1 MKNHPLRVSVNIL
14 LKHTLFVKNKY
25 FLLLQHKIRKQT
37 QSQSGRQH
45 CKTKEPQVRT
55 GALSKWGRRDVLKE
69 TFQTFCKETHPN
81 ESSVFN
87 LCFFLFML
95 PLLCKTK
102 IQNISLKQILSS
114 LPNGTHCRILTAS
127 KGRKKK
133 ITGKSVW
140 ATNGWRWLVLKWKA
154 FPRVKL

>member
-1 MKNHPLRVSVNIL
+1 MLREVQSKYKNHIRCHHRNKHKYYKIKATGVVALSAYEKSPSVRFSVIRVSVNIL

-87 LCFFLFML
+87 LCFFF
-95 PLLCKTK
+95 LCFLYCAKQKFKT
-102 IQNISLKQILSS
+102 S
-114 LPNGTHCRILTAS
+114 H
-127 KGRKKK
+127 
-133 ITGKSVW
+133 
-140 ATNGWRWLVLKWKA
+140 
-154 FPRVKL
+154 